1 MDDLI
6 LAIRGGDH
14 ELVRGVT
21 ADGTALGLNR
31 QVIQAAAREDAA
43 VRAIDLLVRVVQRF
57 ERRVKTVRIL
67 HQELAGAKD
76 AEPRTLLVPE
86 LDLDLIHR
94 QRQLAI
100 AADVLRDQIG
110 HDFLVRRPESQ
121 MDGSVAPL
129 HVEVD
134 QHIAKRFA
142 AASPLEEVDRLEGRH
157 EDLDGSGGVHFL
169 ANDGFGLLE
178 RPQSQRQI
186 RVGSRHELPDQ
197 TGSQHQLMAGDFRI
211 GRDFLHGRNERLRPA
226 HGRLLSR
233 GTRMRREFSSAVARG
248 ELFAMRR
255 KANHR
260 LHG

>member
-14 ELVRGVT
+14 ELVRGVS
-21 ADGTALGLNR
+21 ADGTALRLNR
-31 QVIQAAAREDAA
+31 QEIQAAAREDAA

-57 ERRVKTVRIL
+57 ERRVKAVRIL
-67 HQELAGAKD
+67 HQELARAED
-76 AEPRTLLVPE
+76 TEPRTLLVPK

-110 HDFLVRRPESQ
+110 HDLLVRRPESQ

-134 QHIAKRFA
+134 QHIAKRLA
-142 AASPLEEVDRLEGRH
+142 AAGSLEEVDRLESGH
-157 EDLDGSGGVHFL
+157 ENFDGPGGVHL
-169 ANDGFGLLE
+169 LPDDGLGLFE
-178 RPQSQRQI
+178 CPQSERQV

-197 TGSQHQLMAGDFRI
+197 TGSQHQLMTGNFRI
-211 GRDFLHGRNERLRPA
+211 GGDFLHGRNERLRPA

-233 GTRMRREFSSAVARG
+233 GTQLRREFSSGVARG
-248 ELFAMRR
+248 ELLARQVTSS
-255 KANHR
+255 
-260 LHG
+260 